1 MRLGIAQTNAR
12 VGAVE
17 ENLALVLSRIEEA
30 RRAKCDLVVFPEL
43 ALPGYIPLD
52 LLWRRALVERTRAAL
67 EEVARASRGI
77 GVVVGGISSRPRR
90 EGANRDDPSSVIDGA
105 GRNLEN
111 AAFLFEDGHLV
122 GTEAKLA
129 LPTFDIFDEKRYFI
143 PGPGAEVLPFRKERL
158 GLSICE
164 DLWVDDGAWA
174 VQASLGATLLVN
186 ISGSPFYSGKGEIRL
201 RLAARRAQEAGLPLV
216 YVNRVGGEDE
226 VVFDGGSF
234 VVDARGELL
243 FHAPSFEEGLFV
255 VDLERLRPVP
265 PPADP
270 PLGLVRRAI
279 VLGIRD
285 YVRKNGFSRVIV
297 GLSGGV
303 DSSLVAALAV
313 EALGAGAVAGI
324 SLPSEITSKESRED
338 AREVA
343 RRLGIELVEIPIEGV
358 VDACRAALPT
368 RPAGVTDENLQ
379 ARVRGTLWMA
389 LANER
394 NALVLVTANK
404 SEIAVGYN
412 TLYGDTAGALAPIGD
427 LYKTEVYRLAETLG
441 DRIPERV
448 KKKPPSAELRPGQ
461 RDEDD
466 LPPYP
471 VLDPILFDLIEGGIA
486 GSDLPG
492 RGHPEAAVAETLRRY
507 WRSEYKRR
515 QLPPVVKVSQKA
527 FGIGRRLPITHAHR
541 D

>member
-1 MRLGIAQTNAR
+1 MRLGIVQTNAH
-12 VGAVE
+12 VGAVD

-30 RRAKCDLVVFPEL
+30 RSARCDLVVFPEL
-43 ALPGYIPLD
+43 VLCGYVPLD
-52 LLWRRALVERTRAAL
+52 LLWRSGLVERTRAAL
-67 EEVARASRGI
+67 DQVARASHGI
-77 GVVVGGISSRPRR
+77 GVVVGGLSARPRR
-90 EGANRDDPSSVIDGA
+90 EGTNRDDPSSVTDRA
-105 GRNLEN
+105 RLDLLNT
-111 AAFLFEDGHLV
+111 AFLFDDGRLV
-122 GTEAKLA
+122 GAEAKLA
-129 LPTFDIFDEKRYFI
+129 LPTFDIFDEKRYFT
-143 PGPGAEVLPFRKERL
+143 PGPGAEVLPFRTERL

-174 VQASLGATLLVN
+174 AQASLGATLLLN
-186 ISGSPFYSGKGEIRL
+186 ISASPFFTGKREIRL
-201 RLAARRAQEAGLPLV
+201 RLGARRAQETGLPLV

-234 VVDARGELL
+234 VLNADGELL

-255 VDLERLRPVP
+255 VDLARARPVP

-270 PLGLVRRAI
+270 PLDLVRGAI
-279 VLGIRD
+279 ILGIRD
-285 YVRKNGFSRVIV
+285 YVRKNGFSRVLI
-297 GLSGGV
+297 GLSGGM

-313 EALGAGAVAGI
+313 EALGAGAVAGV
-324 SLPSEITSKESRED
+324 SLPSGITSKESRED

-358 VDACRAALPT
+358 VDACRDALPS

-427 LYKTEVYRLAETLG
+427 LYKTDVYRLAETLG
-441 DRIPERV
+441 DRIPDRV

-466 LPPYP
+466 LPPYAI
-471 VLDPILFDLIEGGIA
+471 LDPILFDLIERGIA
-486 GSDLPG
+486 GSDLPA

-527 FGIGRRLPITHAHR
+527 FGIGRRLPITHAYR

>member
-1 MRLGIAQTNAR
+1 MPTAF
-12 VGAVE
+12 
-17 ENLALVLSRIEEA
+17 
-30 RRAKCDLVVFPEL
+30 RRRTSSSGERRSIP
-43 ALPGYIPLD
+43 PGGRSP
-52 LLWRRALVERTRAAL
+52 
-67 EEVARASRGI
+67 SGI
-77 GVVVGGISSRPRR
+77 GVVVGGLTARPRR
-90 EGANRDDPSSVIDGA
+90 DGANRDDPSSVTDGA
-105 GRNLEN
+105 GLHLLNT
-111 AAFLFEDGHLV
+111 AFLFDDGRLV

-129 LPTFDIFDEKRYFI
+129 LPTFDIFDEKRYFT
-143 PGPGAEVLPFRKERL
+143 PGAGAEVLPFRKERL

-174 VQASLGATLLVN
+174 AQASLGATLLIN
-186 ISGSPFYSGKGEIRL
+186 ISASPFFTGKREIRL
-201 RLAARRAQEAGLPLV
+201 RLGAQRAQDTGLPLV

-234 VVDARGELL
+234 VLNADGELL

-255 VDLERLRPVP
+255 VDLGRARPVP

-270 PLGLVRRAI
+270 PLDLVRRAI

-285 YVRKNGFSRVIV
+285 YVRKNGFSRVLV
-297 GLSGGV
+297 GLSGGM

-313 EALGAGAVAGI
+313 EALGAGAVAGV

-358 VDACRAALPT
+358 VDACRDALPS
-368 RPAGVTDENLQ
+368 RPTGVTDENLQ

-427 LYKTEVYRLAETLG
+427 LYKTDVYRLAETLG

-448 KKKPPSAELRPGQ
+448 KRKPPSAELRPGQ

-471 VLDPILFDLIEGGIA
+471 ILDPILFDLIEGGIA
-486 GSDLPG
+486 GSDLPR
-492 RGHPEAAVAETLRRY
+492 RGHPAAAVAEVVRRY

-527 FGIGRRLPITHAHR
+527 FGIGRRLPITHGHR